1 MVPLKN
7 ELNENLAVRI
17 QAKIQMRFST
27 TENREN
33 RKSAQNR
40 IALNVYY
47 VFQNVLIVRLKLG
60 ILYYTTINHKAR

>member
-40 IALNVYY
+40 IAPNVYY
-47 VFQNVLIVRLKLG
+47 VYQNVLIVRLKLG
-60 ILYYTTINHKAR
+60 ILYYTTNHKAR